1 MTNGVYIALSAFGP
15 DRVRTLGQPAFFA
28 IAAAAGAEGVE
39 VRRELFADAV
49 PPLSA
54 MAAFGRDLGL
64 RRRYSVPFELH
75 GADGALQ
82 ADELARYAAE
92 AEALGADVLKVSLG
106 HAPEV
111 PDRAALASL
120 VAGLPCRLLIENDQT
135 PQGGRLAPL
144 AAFLEATA
152 DLAIGLTFD
161 VGNWSWTGEDAVD
174 AIARLAPSVAYVHC
188 KSAATEAGKLVAR
201 PLAPASALAAAVFSA
216 LPPGLPRAIEFPIEH
231 PPIMLKQHD
240 RQVAAQLIESGAF
253 SHRSD
258 ASIRS
263 ENALV
268 GDDLIAATRHHVNQ
282 LAGL

>member
-75 GADGALQ
+75 GADGTLQ

-174 AIARLAPSVAYVHC
+174 ASPGWRHRLPMSIARARRPRPASWWPDRWRPPRRWPPPCSRPCRLACHAPSN
-188 KSAATEAGKLVAR
+188 S
-201 PLAPASALAAAVFSA
+201 P
-216 LPPGLPRAIEFPIEH
+216 
-231 PPIMLKQHD
+231 
-240 RQVAAQLIESGAF
+240 
-253 SHRSD
+253 
-258 ASIRS
+258 
-263 ENALV
+263 
-268 GDDLIAATRHHVNQ
+268 
-282 LAGL
+282 